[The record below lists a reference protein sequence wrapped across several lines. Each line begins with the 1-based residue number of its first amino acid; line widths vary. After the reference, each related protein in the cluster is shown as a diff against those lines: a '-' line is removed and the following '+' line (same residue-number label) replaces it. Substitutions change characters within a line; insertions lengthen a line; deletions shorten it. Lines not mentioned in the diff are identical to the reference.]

1 MNFFIGT
8 SLIMTVITL
17 ISIIIEPRRFRNGIL
32 VLFSLGCYFLTLVYY
47 LSSLSNY
54 KINNIFAITFILM
67 IFLGYL
73 AIMIYL
79 LINGIK
85 VIKKEGLSISHSL
98 SLLLSIIMLILPES
112 FVGLIIYANGSIERF
127 DVLCCVMTLFIYF
140 MITFGGFFL
149 YSLLYCLMP
158 RRMNCNYIIIHGA
171 GLKKDGT
178 VTPLLR
184 QRIDKAIKVYKKC
197 RNNPKFVPSGGQGGD
212 EVISE
217 AAAIRNYLL
226 DKGIKDE
233 DIVMEDK
240 STTTYENLKNVK
252 EMLDEREKGRKY
264 SCIFVTNNYHVLRTS
279 FYAKKLKM
287 RAQGVGAKTAGYF
300 LPSAF
305 IREYVAVMKMNKISL
320 ILLVCLLIL
329 EIKVI

>member
-1 MNFFIGT
+1 MTTVYKFIYCLTHDADIAEDLTQETFFQAIKGIDRFEGKCKISVWLCEIAKKLWYKELSKKKKHT
-8 SLIMTVITL
+8 SEELNENIASNEDV
-17 ISIIIEPRRFRNGIL
+17 EGN
-32 VLFSLGCYFLTLVYY
+32 Y
-47 LSSLSNY
+47 LQNLS
-54 KINNIFAITFILM
+54 
-67 IFLGYL
+67 
-73 AIMIYL
+73 
-79 LINGIK
+79 K
-85 VIKKEGLSISHSL
+85 V
-98 SLLLSIIMLILPES
+98 
-112 FVGLIIYANGSIERF
+112 ERF
-127 DVLCCVMTLFIYF
+127 DVFCCVMTLFIYF